1 MPGKGLVKSGTKKGA
16 QFKTPACPR
25 IDMNDPPHYFKN
37 EFGYGV
43 PVYWMGS
50 YVDLEMEEIEIE
62 VSHRHG
68 HHDRMHALTT
78 ARVPVAPHRCSRA
91 SRRRRARSGAGRS
104 SPSCSMQVLTTA
116 HPLPHRCGEKL
127 SLLQLAQGSV
137 MKEFVLKDEKKDG
150 GGSESAK
157 AGGAHHGALFRVS
170 FVVYFEELF
179 VFQLRFVEWKG
190 VGLIAADTPK
200 KMKRSAKSEELEAK
214 RKAKIEAAREAF
226 KLRLE
231 LKRKQKVR
239 SRRTRVRE

>member
-1 MPGKGLVKSGTKKGA
+1 MFQSFTAKKGKKRCGEKLSLLQHA
-16 QFKTPACPR
+16 SA
-25 IDMNDPPHYFKN
+25 
-37 EFGYGV
+37 
-43 PVYWMGS
+43 
-50 YVDLEMEEIEIE
+50 
-62 VSHRHG
+62 
-68 HHDRMHALTT
+68 HH
-78 ARVPVAPHRCSRA
+78 
-91 SRRRRARSGAGRS
+91 
-104 SPSCSMQVLTTA
+104 VLTTA

-150 GGSESAK
+150 GGSESVK

-179 VFQLRFVEWKG
+179 VFQLRFVDWKG